1 MKLLKIFL
9 TLSLCFL
16 FCDDTILKK
25 DTNKSFKE
33 NFKDFKI
40 SGYIG
45 QISPITSS
53 DRSSFNPGLSLG
65 IGFISPKNI
74 KIFKQSFDWG
84 LSFESSNMKGNTSD
98 NKKTN
103 STVLNLITQFKNIPL
118 KFKLGLGI
126 SDDSDLGY
134 TGSGIL
140 DIMHNIPNDK
150 LDVSIGIRMHQ
161 IFNVTDN
168 WEIEH
173 AHGLYGLNII
183 FGHKI

>member
-16 FCDDTILKK
+16 FCDETILKK
-25 DTNKSFKE
+25 DTNKSFKK

-40 SGYIG
+40 SGFVG
-45 QISPITSS
+45 QISPITST
-53 DRSSFNPGLSLG
+53 DRSSFNPGLSFG

-84 LSFESSNMKGNTSD
+84 LSFESSNMKGNTSN

-103 STVLNLITQFKNIPL
+103 STVLNFITQFKNIPL

-126 SDDSDLGY
+126 SDDSDFGY

-140 DIMHNIPNDK
+140 DIMHKIPNDK
-150 LDVSIGIRMHQ
+150 LEVSIGIRMHQ

-183 FGHKI
+183 FAHKI